1 MGDSKKTGCDA
12 RAAARAGILHDF
24 CLFDFDGKS
33 ESGKLRYSII
43 PKLRQKKSQE
53 HFEVSEKEQKAI
65 LTHMF
70 PLGPLP
76 SSKEAWIISC
86 ADKFCACVERFHIAV
101 ALARRNRIVVGSA

>member
-43 PKLRQKKSQE
+43 PKLRQKKSGA
-53 HFEVSEKEQKAI
+53 F
-65 LTHMF
+65 
-70 PLGPLP
+70 
-76 SSKEAWIISC
+76 
-86 ADKFCACVERFHIAV
+86 
-101 ALARRNRIVVGSA
+101 